1 MNPTI
6 TLPLPVMESF
16 DLQEEL
22 QGLADVASYSFD
34 NETDVSALD
43 ASSIAHDVLEP
54 AVSASPI
61 TPTASRTPPS
71 SMPTAPSSSTPP
83 LSKAST

>member
-1 MNPTI
+1 
-6 TLPLPVMESF
+6 MESF

-22 QGLADVASYSFD
+22 QGLTDVASYSFD

-54 AVSASPI
+54 AVSALAQGEEGRRRE
-61 TPTASRTPPS
+61 TCYEVRES
-71 SMPTAPSSSTPP
+71 SCGPC
-83 LSKAST
+83 KR